1 QLTWQARPE
10 GSEGS
15 KGLEAPA
22 DGHGQTLAEDPD
34 RLTARSARAPVAADL
49 TYPVRYLMRTEV
61 GQGPLEMLALRGFVL
76 PSRIFVGREPRVAAQ
91 ATPGPRK

>member
-1 QLTWQARPE
+1 M
-10 GSEGS
+10 
-15 KGLEAPA
+15 
-22 DGHGQTLAEDPD
+22 
-34 RLTARSARAPVAADL
+34 AADL